1 MPKHCRIKAARLY
14 CRASMLAKGAHFERF
29 FYFSRK
35 RSRAVSKEHFILG
48 LVTLFVT
55 LLIAGMVGVWTIS
68 VFINEGQSRTDKAIH
83 KVKVDLNQSINKV
96 RVDMT
101 QSFGEVRGDIRVLG
115 TSVGGLEADVKDL
128 KTDVKGLQTDV
139 KDLQTDVQGKV
150 KVNSLEDDM
159 RDNNE
164 YLRERKIQSVPN
176 DASINDASI
185 NDASISETP
194 IPKEDMVK
202 LRKISAE
209 NKP

>member
-1 MPKHCRIKAARLY
+1 MTNFQLCLILATICSAAGST
-14 CRASMLAKGAHFERF
+14 AWWVNG
-29 FYFSRK
+29 
-35 RSRAVSKEHFILG
+35 
-48 LVTLFVT
+48 
-55 LLIAGMVGVWTIS
+55 
-68 VFINEGQSRTDKAIH
+68 
-83 KVKVDLNQSINKV
+83 SINQVRADMTQSTNKV
-96 RVDMT
+96 ENGLTKVQDGLTEVKVDMT

-115 TSVGGLEADVKDL
+115 TRVGGLEADVKDL

-139 KDLQTDVQGKV
+139 KGLQTDVKDLQTDVKGLQIDVKDLQTDVKGKV

-185 NDASISETP
+185 SETP
-194 IPKEDMVK
+194 IPKEDPAK

>member
-1 MPKHCRIKAARLY
+1 MPK
-14 CRASMLAKGAHFERF
+14 EQ
-29 FYFSRK
+29 
-35 RSRAVSKEHFILG
+35 FILG
-48 LVTLFVT
+48 LVTICVALVS
-55 LLIAGMVGVWTIS
+55 IVGGTAWWLNDTIHTS
-68 VFINEGQSRTDKAIH
+68 SNQVRADMTQAINR
-83 KVKVDLNQSINKV
+83 VDDGLTEV

-115 TSVGGLEADVKDL
+115 TSVSGLEADVQGLQTDVQGL
-128 KTDVKGLQTDV
+128 QTDVKGLQTDMKDLQTDV
-139 KDLQTDVQGKV
+139 KDLQTDVKGKV

-159 RDNNE
+159 RNNNE

-185 NDASISETP
+185 SETP
-194 IPKEDMVK
+194 IPKEEPAK

>member
-1 MPKHCRIKAARLY
+1 MPK
-14 CRASMLAKGAHFERF
+14 EQ
-29 FYFSRK
+29 
-35 RSRAVSKEHFILG
+35 FILG
-48 LVTLFVT
+48 LVTICVALVS
-55 LLIAGMVGVWTIS
+55 IVGGTAWWLNDTIHTS
-68 VFINEGQSRTDKAIH
+68 SNQVRADMTQAINR
-83 KVKVDLNQSINKV
+83 VDDGLTEV

-115 TSVGGLEADVKDL
+115 TSVSGLEADVQGLQTDVQGLQTDVKGL
-128 KTDVKGLQTDV
+128 KTDVKGLQTDMKDLQTDV
-139 KDLQTDVQGKV
+139 KDLQTDVKGKV

-159 RDNNE
+159 RNNNE

-185 NDASISETP
+185 SETP
-194 IPKEDMVK
+194 IPKEEPAK

>member
-1 MPKHCRIKAARLY
+1 M
-14 CRASMLAKGAHFERF
+14 
-29 FYFSRK
+29 
-35 RSRAVSKEHFILG
+35 SKEHFILG

-139 KDLQTDVQGKV
+139 QGLKTDVKGLQTDVKDLQTDVQGKV

-176 DASINDASI
+176 DASISD
-185 NDASISETP
+185 TP

>member
-1 MPKHCRIKAARLY
+1 MTNFQLCLVLATICSTVGSTAWWVDGSINQV
-14 CRASMLAKGAHFERF
+14 RADM
-29 FYFSRK
+29 
-35 RSRAVSKEHFILG
+35 
-48 LVTLFVT
+48 T
-55 LLIAGMVGVWTIS
+55 
-68 VFINEGQSRTDKAIH
+68 
-83 KVKVDLNQSINKV
+83 QSINKVENGLAEVRDGLTEV

-115 TSVGGLEADVKDL
+115 TRVDDLASDVQGLQTDVKGLKTDVQGL
-128 KTDVKGLQTDV
+128 KTDVKGLKTDV
-139 KDLQTDVQGKV
+139 KGLKTDMKDLQTDVQDLQTDVKGKV

-176 DASINDASI
+176 DASVNDASM
-185 NDASISETP
+185 SETP
-194 IPKEDMVK
+194 IPKEDPVK